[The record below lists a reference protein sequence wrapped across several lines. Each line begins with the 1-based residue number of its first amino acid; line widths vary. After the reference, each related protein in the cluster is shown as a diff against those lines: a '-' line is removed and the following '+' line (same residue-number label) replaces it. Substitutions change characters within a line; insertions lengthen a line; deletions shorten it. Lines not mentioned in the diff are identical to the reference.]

1 MPVQSTR
8 LQGNAMTAQV
18 TEIADGIYRLS
29 VFVPE
34 IAPPH
39 GFSFNSFLIMDED
52 PLLFH
57 AGQRSMFPLFSDAVA
72 SIMPVDRLR
81 WISFG
86 HVEADE
92 CGAMNLWLAAAP
104 NAQIVHG
111 QTACAISLNDL
122 ADRPPR
128 AVGDGELISSGKRRI
143 RYIDT
148 PHVPHAWE
156 SGVIYEETS
165 GILFCGDLF
174 TQLGRETTS
183 ESDIVPA
190 AIAAEDAFHSTSV
203 GQATAPTIRKLA
215 ELKPAGLAL
224 MHGPTY
230 FGDGADALNRL
241 ADYYEQLQ
249 LAA

>member
-1 MPVQSTR
+1 M
-8 LQGNAMTAQV
+8 AAQI
-18 TEIADGIYRLS
+18 TEIADGIFRLS

-39 GFSFNSFLIMDED
+39 GFSFNSFLVVDDE

-57 AGQRSMFPLFSDAVA
+57 AGQRGMFPLFREAVA
-72 SIMPVDRLR
+72 SLMPVERLR

-92 CGAMNLWLAAAP
+92 CGAMNLWLQAAP
-104 NAQIVHG
+104 EAQVVHG
-111 QTACAISLNDL
+111 QTACSISLNDL

-128 AVGDGELISSGKRRI
+128 VVANGELITSGRRRV

-156 SGVIYEETS
+156 SGVVFEETS

-174 TQLGRETTS
+174 TQLGGEATT
-183 ESDIVPA
+183 ERDIVPA
-190 AIAAEDAFHSTSV
+190 AIEAENTFHSTSV
-203 GQATAPTIRKLA
+203 GPPTAPTIRRLA
-215 ELKPAGLAL
+215 ELKPSALAL
-224 MHGPTY
+224 MHGPTF
-230 FGDGADALNRL
+230 FGDGASALNRL
-241 ADYYEQLQ
+241 ADYYAGVLK
-249 LAA
+249 AAA

>member
-34 IAPPH
+34 IAPPQ